1 MKHAAIAAS
10 RQCNTQAS
18 RDQCSHYSAKKN
30 GCICTY
36 TAPRG
41 WDALGINR
49 VSTLIRTG
57 YVRGGGVTGSQAFS
71 TWARP
76 GKTTMA
82 LWPWCYGGAMV
93 SMQVYG
99 NLSESLLDLDQV
111 VLLPAPHTTLRS
123 ALVYC
128 TEALERPFLLRK
140 PGSPTDQVQHR
151 CFPLCWHMV
160 LHSVTVCHCN
170 KNSIS
175 PQIFLHIFTFG
186 RAAAG

>member
-18 RDQCSHYSAKKN
+18 RDQCSHYSAKKK

-57 YVRGGGVTGSQAFS
+57 SVRGGGVTGSQAFS

-76 GKTTMA
+76 GGKNNNGIVT
-82 LWPWCYGGAMV
+82 
-93 SMQVYG
+93 
-99 NLSESLLDLDQV
+99 V
-111 VLLPAPHTTLRS
+111 VLWFLCQSMGIYQNLYWIWIKLCFCRLLTQRCARRSCIAQKHWRGHFSFESPAH
-123 ALVYC
+123 
-128 TEALERPFLLRK
+128 
-140 PGSPTDQVQHR
+140 
-151 CFPLCWHMV
+151 
-160 LHSVTVCHCN
+160 
-170 KNSIS
+170 
-175 PQIFLHIFTFG
+175 PQIKCNTGASHCADIWFYIV
-186 RAAAG
+186 